1 MQQEQTSSTAERSDT
16 TGIVVKHIQTEMIPG
31 SKVNLTVS
39 VDSLLKLPEGAVF
52 RESKDRAHIEAKQ
65 KGGVIYITGTC
76 DSLQRQV
83 EYYEALY
90 HTARDALE
98 QKQNEL
104 IQERQKR
111 SDPLADPILI
121 YVLGIVSGVLV
132 TITFNLK
139 KKEK

>member
-1 MQQEQTSSTAERSDT
+1 
-16 TGIVVKHIQTEMIPG
+16 MIPG

-83 EYYEALY
+83 EYYEVLY

>member
-1 MQQEQTSSTAERSDT
+1 
-16 TGIVVKHIQTEMIPG
+16 MIPG

-98 QKQNEL
+98 QNEL

-121 YVLGIVSGVLV
+121 CVLGIVSGVLV

>member
-1 MQQEQTSSTAERSDT
+1 
-16 TGIVVKHIQTEMIPG
+16 MIPG

-39 VDSLLKLPEGAVF
+39 VDSLLKLPDGAVF
-52 RESKDRAHIEAKQ
+52 RESKDRAHVEAKH
-65 KGGVIYITGTC
+65 KDGVIYITGTC
-76 DSLQRQV
+76 DSLQREV
-83 EYYEALY
+83 EYYESLY
-90 HTARDALE
+90 HTARDALK

-104 IQERQKR
+104 IQERQKS